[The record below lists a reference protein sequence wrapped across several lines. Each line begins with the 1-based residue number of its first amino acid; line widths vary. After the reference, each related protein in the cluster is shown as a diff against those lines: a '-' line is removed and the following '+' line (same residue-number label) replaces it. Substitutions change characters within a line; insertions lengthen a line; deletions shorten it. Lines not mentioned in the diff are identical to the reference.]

1 MKKRLL
7 IIDDQSIAN
16 GHYQL
21 LLEDYPN
28 IHPFFAE
35 SGNEAL
41 TLIDT
46 VAHPIDLVFLDYAL
60 PDMDGCV
67 LAKRLRRQKG
77 VRCPIIVVST
87 NSISPLVQGHYHP
100 LIQRFYLKPLR
111 CDQFQQIIERY
122 L

>member
-21 LLEDYPN
+21 LLEDHPN
-28 IHPFFAE
+28 IKSFFTE
-35 SGNEAL
+35 RGDETL

-46 VAHPIDLVFLDYAL
+46 LTRPIELVFLDISL
-60 PDMDGCV
+60 PDMDGFV
-67 LAKRLRRQKG
+67 LAQRLRRQG

-87 NSISPLVQGHYHP
+87 TPIPSLVQGHYHP
-100 LIQRFYLKPLR
+100 LIQRFYRKPLR
-111 CDQFQQIIERY
+111 SDQFQQIIERY